1 MRAIRTARRK
11 EFSPVSTNSLTIS
24 LSLLLLFVAPGAGVS
39 AQRRR
44 STPVTGSATSA
55 ARAEAKAAR
64 AKAREDL
71 AKATAEYKVS
81 LQKLLALREAN
92 VVKASAQHDKL
103 KELFTDG
110 IISRREIENSDAAI
124 VEERAKVADVRRQM
138 EAADMMLAESLV
150 EDEVAPL
157 PVFVPGA
164 PADYVRKTA
173 YIRYNGSANWSLA
186 DAARIESMFA
196 SKFNR
201 RLPISAFGQ
210 TELHNRWGYDHRH
223 AMDVGVHPDSREGQ
237 ALTAYLQSAGIPFIA
252 FRQAVPGSASGPH
265 IHIGR
270 PSHKVYR

>member
-1 MRAIRTARRK
+1 MHTVRAARRK
-11 EFSPVSTNSLTIS
+11 EFPPLSTNPFAILF
-24 LSLLLLFVAPGAGVS
+24 SLLLLFVAPGDSVS

-44 STPVTGSATSA
+44 STPVTASASSA
-55 ARAEAKAAR
+55 ARAEATAAR
-64 AKAREDL
+64 AKARADL
-71 AKATAEYKVS
+71 AKATAEYKAS
-81 LQKLLALREAN
+81 LQKLLVLREAN
-92 VVKASAQHDKL
+92 VVKVSAQHNKL

-110 IISRREIENSDAAI
+110 IISRREIEHSDAAI
-124 VEERAKVADVRRQM
+124 VEERAKVADVRQKL

-164 PADYVRKTA
+164 PTDYVRRTA
-173 YIRYNGSANWSLA
+173 YIRYNGFTNWSLA
-186 DAARIESMFA
+186 DAARIETMFA
-196 SKFNR
+196 SKFSR